1 MLFSI
6 PHRLISLYHTG
17 FMAYTT
23 QISRPIPH
31 RFDGLHQTGLLSY
44 TTQVL
49 RPIPHR
55 FDGLTS
61 TLTTP
66 DLCRSSGET

>member
-6 PHRLISLYHTG
+6 PHRSIGLYHTG
-17 FMAYTT
+17 FTA
-23 QISRPIPH
+23 
-31 RFDGLHQTGLLSY
+31 Y

-49 RPIPHR
+49 WPIPHR

-66 DLCRSSGET
+66 DLCRSSG